1 MHIYKSAARYA
12 TLKIN
17 FKKNKSE
24 EYDAAA
30 VWQVAQWRPLQE
42 EWAQRAS
49 FFFFIHDSLLSLFQ
63 QVPDGSDGEL

>member
-17 FKKNKSE
+17 KKHKSE

-42 EWAQRAS
+42 E
-49 FFFFIHDSLLSLFQ
+49 
-63 QVPDGSDGEL
+63 